1 MPTSPSI
8 SSASPS
14 SPPLRISLRA
24 EKVSKHF
31 DGIYAVRD
39 MTLNL
44 YPGQIT
50 GVIGPNG
57 SGKTTF
63 INLITGRYFSDGG
76 SITLPSGKIT
86 RHLKTHRA
94 VPHGVARTFQT
105 IKLFNQMS
113 VQDNLFNV
121 LTPRNPFGALFWPR
135 SKGTKHRVATLLQEL
150 GLYEKR
156 KDLAATLSYGQRKL
170 LEIGRCLLLN
180 DSHSP
185 KLSKHAEHGES
196 FVVGT
201 CEVYCFDEP
210 FAGLFPAMVEKVK
223 EIFLKLKAQGKCI
236 LWVEHNINL
245 IRELSDRVIFMDEG
259 KLLADG
265 PAAEVFALPEV
276 LEAYLGK

>member
-1 MPTSPSI
+1 VSVAVLTT
-8 SSASPS
+8 
-14 SPPLRISLRA
+14 

-31 DGIYAVRD
+31 DGVYAVKD
-39 MTLNL
+39 FSIQL

-63 INLITGRYFSDGG
+63 INLITGRFFTDGG
-76 SITLPSGKIT
+76 SIILPNGKRT

-94 VPHGVARTFQT
+94 APSGVARTFQT
-105 IKLFNQMS
+105 IRLFNQMS

-121 LTPRNPFGALFWPR
+121 LTPRNPFLALFFPR
-135 SKGTKHRVATLLQEL
+135 SPGTKHRVATLIHEL

-156 KDLAATLSYGQRKL
+156 KELAGNLSYGQRKL
-170 LEIGRCLLLN
+170 LEIGRALLVN
-180 DSHSP
+180 DAHSP
-185 KLSKHAEHGES
+185 HLSKQAQHGET
-196 FVVGT
+196 FAVGT
-201 CEVYCFDEP
+201 CQVFCFDEP

-223 EIFLKLKAQGKCI
+223 AIFKKLKDEGKCI
-236 LWVEHNINL
+236 IWVEHNINL
-245 IRELSDRVIFMDEG
+245 IKELSDRVIFMNEG

-265 PAAEVFALPEV
+265 TAEEVFKLPEV

>member
-1 MPTSPSI
+1 MRHS
-8 SSASPS
+8 SSAFPAHAA
-14 SPPLRISLRA
+14 PVLRT

-39 MTLNL
+39 MSIQL

-76 SITLPSGKIT
+76 KITLPNGKVT
-86 RHLKTHRA
+86 HHLKTHRA
-94 VPHGVARTFQT
+94 VPSGIARTFQT
-105 IKLFNQMS
+105 IRLFNQMS

-121 LTPRNPFGALFWPR
+121 LTPRNPFDALFFPR
-135 SKGTKHRVATLLQEL
+135 SKGTKHRVAALLQDL

-156 KDLAATLSYGQRKL
+156 KEHAGNLSYGQRKL
-170 LEIGRCLLLN
+170 LEIGRALLVN
-180 DSHSP
+180 GEHAP
-185 KLSKHAEHGES
+185 ILSKTPTPNES

-201 CEVYCFDEP
+201 CQVYCFDEP
-210 FAGLFPAMVEKVK
+210 FAGLFPAMVDKVK
-223 EIFLKLKAQGKCI
+223 KIFLDLKAQGKCI

-245 IRELSDRVIFMDEG
+245 IRDLSDRVLFMDEG

-265 PAAEVFALPEV
+265 PAKEVFELPEV
-276 LEAYLGK
+276 LEAYLGN

>member
-1 MPTSPSI
+1 MPAVLSPTK
-8 SSASPS
+8 PS
-14 SPPLRISLRA
+14 LKT

-31 DGIYAVRD
+31 DGIYAVKD
-39 MTLNL
+39 FSIELF
-44 YPGQIT
+44 PGQIT

-76 SITLPSGKIT
+76 TITLPSGKRT

-94 VPHGVARTFQT
+94 APHGVARTFQT

-121 LTPRNPFGALFWPR
+121 LTPRNPFGALFFPR
-135 SKGTKHRVATLLQEL
+135 SQGTKHRVAALLHEL

-156 KDLAATLSYGQRKL
+156 KEPAGNLSYGQRKL
-170 LEIGRCLLLN
+170 LEIGRALLVN
-180 DSHSP
+180 DAHSP
-185 KLSKHAEHGES
+185 RLGKHAHLQEIYT
-196 FVVGT
+196 VGT

-223 EIFLKLKAQGKCI
+223 AMFLKLKAQGKCI
-236 LWVEHNINL
+236 IWVEHNINL
-245 IRELSDRVIFMDEG
+245 IKELSDRVLFMDNG

-265 PAAEVFALPEV
+265 PAKEVFELPEV